1 MITDRIIYYANLF
14 NGIRERGNNQGW
26 EDVFFPELNM
36 SFEELMY
43 TVGWKE
49 THAWC
54 AYFSE
59 LVWKLAYREFDST
72 MVDVLDK
79 LFSAN
84 AVATWMNFQKSDFK
98 CVKYPTPGSI
108 LIYQKYKDKIETM
121 SGHAAIVISGDETLV
136 NTIEGNTNKKGAR
149 EGDQVADKVRLI
161 NFSKKENG
169 LVPLGFIYPKEIS

>member
-1 MITDRIIYYANLF
+1 MISDQIIHYANLF
-14 NGIRERGNNQGW
+14 NGIKERGNNQGW

-84 AVATWMNFQKSDFK
+84 AVNTYLNFKNSDFK
-98 CVKYPTPGSI
+98 CSQIPSDGSVLIFQLYKNNKPT
-108 LIYQKYKDKIETM
+108 T
-121 SGHAAIVISGDETLV
+121 SGHAAIIMDGSEGIV
-136 NTIEGNTNKKGAR
+136 NTIEGNTGSKGTR
-149 EGDQVADKVRLI
+149 EGDQVAKKTRLI
-161 NFSKKENG
+161 SFTPKQNG
-169 LVPLGFIYPKEIS
+169 LVPLGFIHPIKI